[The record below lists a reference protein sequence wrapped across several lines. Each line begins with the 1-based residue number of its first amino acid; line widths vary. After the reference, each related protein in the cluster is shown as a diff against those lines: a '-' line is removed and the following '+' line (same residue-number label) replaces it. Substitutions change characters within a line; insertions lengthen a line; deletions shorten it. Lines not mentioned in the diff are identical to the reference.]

1 MSNFVKD
8 SANYAFED
16 LARSFRRHRNF
27 ITSLKFVLPVIA
39 GILALALLVY
49 PTLYPQ
55 EKKIIIESI
64 PVTEDNPNPA
74 MLNPRFSGFDKDDQP
89 YSISAARAYQ
99 QDEKKI
105 LMEELTADL
114 TLKNGTWASVV
125 TPKGLYDIQKKHVY
139 MDDIFEVFMT
149 EANAK
154 TYHITGSE
162 LDVDMHNQI
171 LTSNK
176 PVNVEAPM
184 GMLTAGGFIIYNK
197 QSKIS
202 FKGPVKLVISKE

>member
-8 SANYAFED
+8 TANFAIED
-16 LARSFRRHRNF
+16 LAHSFRRHRNF
-27 ITSLKFVLPVIA
+27 ITSLKFILPAIA
-39 GILALALLVY
+39 AILLLALVVY

-55 EKKIIIESI
+55 EKKIVIETI
-64 PVTEDNPNPA
+64 PVTEESINPA
-74 MLNPRFSGFDKDDQP
+74 MLNPRFSGFDKDNQP

-99 QDEKKI
+99 QDEKNI
-105 LMEELTADL
+105 LMQDLTADL
-114 TLKNGTWASVV
+114 TLKNGTWVSVV
-125 TPKGLYDIQKKHVY
+125 TPEGLYQMEKKHVV
-139 MDDIFEVFMT
+139 MADIFEVFMT

-154 TYHITGSE
+154 TYHITGSG
-162 LDVDMHNQI
+162 LDVDMETQI

-176 PVNVEAPM
+176 PVDVEAPM
-184 GMLTAGGFIIYNK
+184 GRLSAGGFVLYNK